1 MQKAVSILMNV
12 LLDTC
17 MICLFI
23 FVILNFFYKMIINV
37 FVLIYFI
44 ERKDYDN
51 SIFKSKYRQ
60 TTS

>member
-1 MQKAVSILMNV
+1 MNV

-17 MICLFI
+17 VICLFI
-23 FVILNFFYKMIINV
+23 FVILNFSNKMIINV

-60 TTS
+60 TTSKGRD

>member
-1 MQKAVSILMNV
+1 MQKAVSSLMNV

-17 MICLFI
+17 VICLFI
-23 FVILNFFYKMIINV
+23 FVILNFSNKMIINV

-51 SIFKSKYRQ
+51 IIFKSKYRQ

>member
-1 MQKAVSILMNV
+1 VQKAVSSLMNV

-17 MICLFI
+17 VICLFI
-23 FVILNFFYKMIINV
+23 FVILNFSNKMIINV

>member
-1 MQKAVSILMNV
+1 MQKAVSSLMNV

-17 MICLFI
+17 VICLFI
-23 FVILNFFYKMIINV
+23 FVILNFSNKMIINV

>member
-1 MQKAVSILMNV
+1 MQKAVSTLMNV

-17 MICLFI
+17 VICLFI
-23 FVILNFFYKMIINV
+23 FVILNFSNKMIINV

-51 SIFKSKYRQ
+51 SIFKGKHRE

>member
-1 MQKAVSILMNV
+1 MQKAVSTLMNV

-17 MICLFI
+17 VICLFI

-44 ERKDYDN
+44 EWRDYDD
-51 SIFKSKYRQ
+51 SIFKSKHR
-60 TTS
+60 

>member
-1 MQKAVSILMNV
+1 MQKAVSTLMNV

-17 MICLFI
+17 VICLFI
-23 FVILNFFYKMIINV
+23 FVILNFSNKMIINV

>member
-1 MQKAVSILMNV
+1 MQKAVSSLMNV

-17 MICLFI
+17 VICLFI
-23 FVILNFFYKMIINV
+23 FVILNFSNKMIINV
-37 FVLIYFI
+37 FVLMYFI

>member
-1 MQKAVSILMNV
+1 MNV

-17 MICLFI
+17 VICLFI
-23 FVILNFFYKMIINV
+23 FVILNFSNKMIINV